1 MWEVKRYL
9 VFAGSFYYPNG
20 GGNDF
25 VFATDD
31 LDEARDKRN
40 KYKKEAFDWSHIFD
54 NETLEII

>member
-1 MWEVKRYL
+1 MKRYL
-9 VFAGSFYYPNG
+9 VFAGSFYYPSG

-31 LDEARDKRN
+31 LEEAREKRHRS
-40 KYKKEAFDWSHIFD
+40 KKQGYDWSHIFD